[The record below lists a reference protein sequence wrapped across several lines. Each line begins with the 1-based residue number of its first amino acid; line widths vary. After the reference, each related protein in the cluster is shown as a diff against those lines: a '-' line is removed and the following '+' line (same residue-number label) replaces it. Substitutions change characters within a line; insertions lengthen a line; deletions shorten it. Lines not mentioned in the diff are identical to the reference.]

1 MRKTYKKKK
10 GGNPI
15 KNTKNTNKN
24 NSKNNKVCIIMSDN
38 REITDNYEN
47 AEYHS
52 LAVAINYNYA
62 KKHGYNFIY
71 YNPFIPNEHKIT
83 NNNLGTNKKHKVNS
97 FQSKLNKYRYPSWT
111 KLITLFNTLLEKY
124 AYVVYLDTDAIIVN
138 NIDLHKY
145 LNDISYSRGSKDS
158 DLKFLIDK
166 PYSDGPCAG
175 GIIIKNSDISKRA
188 VKYWWNYD
196 IPEFDKKHSFEQEA
210 LRSMVVHNKNS
221 NMEPYIGI
229 IDDISFQPKEG
240 QFIRHVSH
248 MEAEKRIPIFKCWYE
263 TLYNKDTFKKT
274 IDEIKKHN
282 VKKVD
287 IIKLEQTLQDT
298 FI

>member
-1 MRKTYKKKK
+1 MRRTYKRKK
-10 GGNPI
+10 GGSRNI
-15 KNTKNTNKN
+15 N
-24 NSKNNKVCIIMSDN
+24 NSKQNKICIIMSDN
-38 REITDNYEN
+38 REISDDYEN

-196 IPEFDKKHSFEQEA
+196 MPEFDKKHGYEQES
-210 LRSMVVHNKNS
+210 LWSFINNKDLNI
-221 NMEPYIGI
+221 EPYIGI
-229 IDDISFQPKEG
+229 IDELSFEPKEG
-240 QFIRHVSH
+240 QYIRHVGTPDKERRVS
-248 MEAEKRIPIFKCWYE
+248 IFKCYYE
-263 TLYNKDTFKKT
+263 TLYNKETFKNT
-274 IDEIKKHN
+274 IDEIKKNN

-287 IIKLEQTLQDT
+287 IIKLEEDLQKK
-298 FI
+298 II